1 MVTPTVHLSVT
12 IKCLTRYKQKVVL
25 AAMLGGKSMPSNM
38 VDNTNHATTLKDQ
51 SAIKCLP

>member
-1 MVTPTVHLSVT
+1 
-12 IKCLTRYKQKVVL
+12 
-25 AAMLGGKSMPSNM
+25 MLGGKSMPSNM